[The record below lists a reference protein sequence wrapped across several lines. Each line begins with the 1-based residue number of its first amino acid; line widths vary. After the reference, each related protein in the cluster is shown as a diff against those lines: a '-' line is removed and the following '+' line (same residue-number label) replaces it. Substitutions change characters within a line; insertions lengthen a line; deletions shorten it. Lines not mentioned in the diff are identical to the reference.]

1 MKKLSIYLFLILFS
15 FQTLSL
21 SSGIKDFEIEGI
33 SIGDNLLDHY
43 TLKEINNAYVYKY
56 KNDEF
61 RYYILDVRSGTTY
74 DYLQI
79 TVKSIHKNVIKPS
92 DKLKI
97 HSVAGIIRYKFNIDD
112 CYPVQNRI
120 KEELDSGD
128 FLRELNLGKYDE
140 YHQYINIRNLNEMI
154 GVLMHLEMM
163 TQEIIEVNSDA
174 YTKIQFSTWIYYI
187 SLINNYGTLQS
198 LAKLYERQIIFPP
211 QDWQMIGDIANCMLK
226 TKEMTFQLLG
236 QYAEDN
242 NL

>member
-1 MKKLSIYLFLILFS
+1 
-15 FQTLSL
+15 
-21 SSGIKDFEIEGI
+21 
-33 SIGDNLLDHY
+33 
-43 TLKEINNAYVYKY
+43 
-56 KNDEF
+56 
-61 RYYILDVRSGTTY
+61 
-74 DYLQI
+74 
-79 TVKSIHKNVIKPS
+79 
-92 DKLKI
+92 
-97 HSVAGIIRYKFNIDD
+97 
-112 CYPVQNRI
+112 
-120 KEELDSGD
+120 
-128 FLRELNLGKYDE
+128 
-140 YHQYINIRNLNEMI
+140 MI

>member
-1 MKKLSIYLFLILFS
+1 MKILKAILFS
-15 FQTLSL
+15 VFLLQ
-21 SSGIKDFEIEGI
+21 SSIAYSFVSEICERTGK
-33 SIGDNLLDHY
+33 IGKHKESGGYVDLTIQDRLDIARLEKANLEKL
-43 TLKEINNAYVYKY
+43 LNKIPK
-56 KNDEF
+56 
-61 RYYILDVRSGTTY
+61 
-74 DYLQI
+74 
-79 TVKSIHKNVIKPS
+79 VKPDIEKW
-92 DKLKI
+92 
-97 HSVAGIIRYKFNIDD
+97 
-112 CYPVQNRI
+112 I

-154 GVLMHLEMM
+154 GVLMHLEIL

>member
-1 MKKLSIYLFLILFS
+1 MRVFIAVLVLIFS
-15 FQTLSL
+15 LQSWTKADD
-21 SSGIKDFEIEGI
+21 IRDFEIEGI

-120 KEELDSGD
+120 KEELDLFFKIDGITGS
-128 FLRELNLGKYDE
+128 KS
-140 YHQYINIRNLNEMI
+140 HEM
-154 GVLMHLEMM
+154 
-163 TQEIIEVNSDA
+163 D
-174 YTKIQFSTWIYYI
+174 
-187 SLINNYGTLQS
+187 
-198 LAKLYERQIIFPP
+198 
-211 QDWQMIGDIANCMLK
+211 K
-226 TKEMTFQLLG
+226 TKKSILRYVNYYLDAGSDYASATINCYDMSKEIEDTGFYDQLHLDISS
-236 QYAEDN
+236 QEFLKFIN
-242 NL
+242 EKNW